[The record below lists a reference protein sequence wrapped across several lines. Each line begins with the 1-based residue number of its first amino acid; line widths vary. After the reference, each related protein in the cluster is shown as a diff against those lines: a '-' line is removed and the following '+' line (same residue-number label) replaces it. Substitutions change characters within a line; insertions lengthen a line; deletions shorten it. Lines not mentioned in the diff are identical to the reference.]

1 MVNETATNSH
11 AQSKMIRCKYE
22 LRRCIKWETNKKTPA
37 THHKWLLW
45 RYGACTLFP
54 PGIAC
59 YLKELGTL
67 GLSRHAQTV
76 KRKSSYLPALTC
88 SPPHLYNIQNFQHGC
103 ISLESTAKHCAPHEL
118 LKCFHR
124 VPAVPE
130 SGSPR
135 RVPTCCILRAE
146 QQAHQSLA
154 HLHMALL
161 GFLPCRSLA

>member
-1 MVNETATNSH
+1 MAPTSGQDTGRGKGPRCGTQKVRFMVNETATNSH

-76 KRKSSYLPALTC
+76 KRKSSYLLPWHAAHHICATSGPFSICVFHVDLQLSTGCHMNC
-88 SPPHLYNIQNFQHGC
+88 SMA
-103 ISLESTAKHCAPHEL
+103 STW
-118 LKCFHR
+118 
-124 VPAVPE
+124 
-130 SGSPR
+130 
-135 RVPTCCILRAE
+135 
-146 QQAHQSLA
+146 
-154 HLHMALL
+154 
-161 GFLPCRSLA
+161 LPI